1 MSEAAS
7 NSPVMA
13 TSKFANEGH
22 IVKRNIVATIKGSM
36 HEMQM
41 GGPTASSWSAQNG
54 QIGQVLGVND
64 LIDGCADGV
73 SLSTL
78 LQNAHIISA
87 DLIEYHNKF
96 PVSLGVNL
104 SCIPGKEAT
113 RTGCTYAFT
122 ALPTA
127 HNTVPLNLYT
137 NDHQA
142 QEGVE
147 WRTKYPMYNASNL
160 ETQGVLN
167 VQGENFYFID
177 KGHPC
182 VELLRMNKHVLNADI
197 DQQPLIDN
205 QWFKVMKQVMATC
218 CNHLRKVVLN
228 KVSTM
233 DLNNLTLQISR
244 LDNAKWVDYSTE
256 DELMLQLPAS
266 LTTMSEAPNDSELFE
281 KWKHEQ
287 TQNELAMSDTL
298 HKLTHEPRT
307 FTCRIALTFQL
318 LPTAV

>member
-1 MSEAAS
+1 MSEAQTMS
-7 NSPVMA
+7 TA
-13 TSKFANEGH
+13 TSKLGQEGQM
-22 IVKRNIVATIKGSM
+22 ITRNIVATVKGSM
-36 HEMQM
+36 HQMQM

-54 QIGQVLGVND
+54 QVATMLGVND
-64 LIDGCADGV
+64 LVDGCTDGV

-104 SCIPGKEAT
+104 SCIPGKEST

-122 ALPTA
+122 ALPSV
-127 HNTVPLNLYT
+127 HNTQALNLYT

-142 QEGVE
+142 VEGIE
-147 WRTKYPMYNASNL
+147 WRTKYPLYNANNL

-177 KGHPC
+177 KCHPV
-182 VELLRMNKHVLNADI
+182 VELLRCNKNVLNADI

-205 QWFKVMKQVMATC
+205 QWFKVMKQVMSTC

-228 KVSTM
+228 KVNTM
-233 DLNNLTLQISR
+233 DLNNLTLQIQR
-244 LDNAKWVDYSTE
+244 LDNAKWVDFNTE
-256 DELMLQLPAS
+256 DELMLELPAC
-266 LTTMSEAPNDSELFE
+266 LTTMVEAPTDTDAFE
-281 KWKHEQ
+281 KWQVQQ
-287 TQNELAMSDTL
+287 TQNEQHMSDTL
-298 HKLTHEPRT
+298 HLLTHEPRT
-307 FTCRIALTFQL
+307 FTCRLSLTFQL
-318 LPTAV
+318 LPTTV